1 MANYLVIGGS
11 SGIGFATA
19 ELLRREGHRVI
30 VSTRKDEVV
39 AEFETIQWNAESATP
54 ISIPFEALDGVVY
67 CPGTIQLKPFHRFT
81 EADFIQDFQ
90 INALGAAKILQ
101 ECLPL
106 LKKSSHPAVVLF
118 STVAVQAGMAF
129 HSSISMAKGA
139 VEGLTRSLAAEWAPT
154 IRVNAIA
161 PSLTN
166 TPLAEKLLSSPE
178 KMEASNKRHPLQ
190 RIGTSHDLA
199 EMTVFLLSDKSS
211 WITGQILHV
220 DGGMSSIKSI

>member
-19 ELLRREGHRVI
+19 ELLKGEGHRVV
-30 VSTRKDEVV
+30 VSTRKEEAVDG
-39 AEFETIQWNAESATP
+39 FETIQWNAEATTP
-54 ISIPFEALDGVVY
+54 LALPFEALDGIVY
-67 CPGTIQLKPFHRFT
+67 CPGTIQLKPFHRFS

-106 LKKSSHPAVVLF
+106 LKKGNQPSVVLF

-139 VEGLTRSLAAEWAPT
+139 IEGLTRSLAAEWAPT

-166 TPLAEKLLSSPE
+166 TPLAEKLLSTPE

-190 RIGTSHDLA
+190 RVGTSDDLA
-199 EMTVFLLSDKSS
+199 QMTAFLLSTKSS